1 MKTNFDGNLMAARPT
16 LKEIAR
22 MSGRESVAVNI
33 FAATRESF
41 LYIYS
46 VTSNDNVIIVRSLR
60 TRRISSGRERRRG
73 HQKAIGAPFQHGSRG
88 KEAENGKKTH
98 DSEDQ
103 REDEAAVTSGVTMIA
118 EVNFDGKFQRGAHEG
133 GRRERERELITLP

>member
-1 MKTNFDGNLMAARPT
+1 MLLSLEAYGLGALVREESEDEDIRKQSCSLSAR
-16 LKEIAR
+16 IAC
-22 MSGRESVAVNI
+22 
-33 FAATRESF
+33 
-41 LYIYS
+41 
-46 VTSNDNVIIVRSLR
+46 
-60 TRRISSGRERRRG
+60 
-73 HQKAIGAPFQHGSRG
+73 

-133 GRRERERELITLP
+133 GRRERQRES